1 VRWCPKTRGYTA
13 PGLTFYYGL
22 KNKCLMKHFLF
33 SLLFFIASVVL
44 LIVASYNFSLIAL
57 FSAIGCFMG
66 GVYYME
72 G

>member
-1 VRWCPKTRGYTA
+1 
-13 PGLTFYYGL
+13 
-22 KNKCLMKHFLF
+22 MKHFLF